1 MSVAR
6 TVAQWRSALQGKPVE
21 VANEMIVADGTDPA
35 YEAFVGLYTQPP
47 FAPQARDWLDRHRR
61 MVAWNNAVLANTGAA
76 YRAFLVQ
83 YPDSDLTA
91 TARKLEERLRNRPV
105 FAASVAGSGG
115 TSPGSAGQ
123 PINASLAAPT
133 CPCTTPSQ
141 PLRKVDLPPP
151 PKKRATKPPR
161 LESEPVDDVVVYR
174 RPPPRVYYEPM
185 PGPSI
190 GIGIGVGGYG
200 GGGVRGRGNY

>member
-1 MSVAR
+1 
-6 TVAQWRSALQGKPVE
+6 
-21 VANEMIVADGTDPA
+21 
-35 YEAFVGLYTQPP
+35 
-47 FAPQARDWLDRHRR
+47 

-105 FAASVAGSGG
+105 FAASVAVRAAR
-115 TSPGSAGQ
+115 SPGSAGQ
-123 PINASLAAPT
+123 PVNASLAAPT

-141 PLRKVDLPPP
+141 PLRKVDPPPP

-200 GGGVRGRGNY
+200 GGGGRRPGQLLGVDDLALNRLIAPVVGSHDDSGRLKANAPERSRFRQGRDLRRLENARPGIV